1 MNTTKKSSR
10 AKAGTKPEPELIATP
25 PATRTRLWAV
35 RGTSATPRVTLDRSQ
50 RPGGQALKVTVVTQR
65 LRPTLSKAGD
75 EQWVNIKTHAVFVG
89 TFAPQQAE
97 AFMRLKEKGL
107 TETPDNKCVADGLS
121 LQALGGPRLQH
132 VGFHVYE
139 FPEGSK
145 STPPHATGNQPT
157 AQL

>member
-1 MNTTKKSSR
+1 MSTPKK
-10 AKAGTKPEPELIATP
+10 KKQTPEPELIATP

-35 RGTSATPRVTLDRSQ
+35 RGTSATPRVALDRSQ

-65 LRPTLSKAGD
+65 LLPTLSKDGD
-75 EQWVNIKTHAVFVG
+75 EQWVNIKTHATYVG

-107 TETPDNKCVADGLS
+107 TEMPDNKCVADGLS
-121 LQALGGPRLQH
+121 LAALHGPRLQH
-132 VGFHVYE
+132 VGFHACE

-145 STPPHATGNQPT
+145 STPPPPAIGNQPT